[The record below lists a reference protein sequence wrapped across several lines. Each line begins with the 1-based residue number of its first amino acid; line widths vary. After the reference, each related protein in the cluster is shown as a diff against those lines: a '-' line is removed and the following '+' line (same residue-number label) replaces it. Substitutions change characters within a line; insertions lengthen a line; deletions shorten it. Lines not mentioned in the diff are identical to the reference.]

1 MERAHLN
8 DRFGLPTS
16 SLRVAVAT
24 LILFGISACDDTPVP
39 PPGGPPPGSCV
50 VDGVTYP
57 DGTGNI
63 PAADGCNTCSC
74 AGGSLRCTLRACPVP
89 RACGARA
96 GDTCAA
102 NEYCAYVEGEYCGGA
117 DAEAVCKP
125 RPDACADIY
134 APVCGCDGKTHASAC
149 DAARAGT
156 GVLQAGPCA
165 GGGRS
170 CVVGGIT
177 YPDGT
182 GNISAADGCNTCSC
196 ADGSLL
202 CTLRA
207 CPVARACG
215 ARAGNTCTTSEYC
228 AYVEGEYCGGADA
241 EAVCKSRPD
250 ACDAIY
256 APVCGCDGKSYDSAC
271 TAAQAGTGVLHAGR
285 C

>member
-117 DAEAVCKP
+117 DAEAVCK
-125 RPDACADIY
+125 
-134 APVCGCDGKTHASAC
+134 
-149 DAARAGT
+149 
-156 GVLQAGPCA
+156 
-165 GGGRS
+165 
-170 CVVGGIT
+170 
-177 YPDGT
+177 
-182 GNISAADGCNTCSC
+182 
-196 ADGSLL
+196 
-202 CTLRA
+202 
-207 CPVARACG
+207 
-215 ARAGNTCTTSEYC
+215 
-228 AYVEGEYCGGADA
+228 
-241 EAVCKSRPD
+241 SRPD